1 MHVEAAP
8 GPEAPVERALDKFSL
23 VLRLLAGSFIL
34 FMLVSLFYLYVAVG
48 SSWSLVANALFDSRV
63 LGALWISVSSAFI
76 VGVIA
81 IVVAIPTAYVLTY
94 SEFMGKSLMETL
106 LIEFPQTFPP
116 ATVGLVYLFMLGP
129 GSPLNIAYTYP
140 AIIIAKLYV
149 SAPFALSFTL
159 RRFRE
164 IHRTG
169 LDIIAESLG
178 GKTKHI
184 LLWVLIPLSTI
195 DLLGGF
201 SLTWARA
208 MGEVAATLIFAG
220 AIPWKTEIF
229 PAVVYLTSQ
238 SAPEVALAASFIAA
252 MLSIVALMLF
262 KLVVGGRR

>member
-1 MHVEAAP
+1 
-8 GPEAPVERALDKFSL
+8 
-23 VLRLLAGSFIL
+23 
-34 FMLVSLFYLYVAVG
+34 
-48 SSWSLVANALFDSRV
+48 
-63 LGALWISVSSAFI
+63 
-76 VGVIA
+76 
-81 IVVAIPTAYVLTY
+81 
-94 SEFMGKSLMETL
+94 
-106 LIEFPQTFPP
+106 
-116 ATVGLVYLFMLGP
+116 MLGP